1 MSESIV
7 RAENISRFFQD
18 KKRGIVRAVD
28 SLSFE
33 VKPGEIFAILG
44 PNGAGKTTTLRVLST
59 ILRPTYGVAYVNGY
73 NILEKPDKV
82 RQSIGYL
89 PSESGLYHRL
99 TPHEVIS
106 LFGRLSGLKGNTL
119 KRRVDELI
127 ESFEMQEF
135 AHTRIEKLSTGMKQK
150 VKVAR
155 TIIHNPP
162 ILILDEPTQGLDV
175 PSSLIVEKFIKEE
188 SDKGKAIILSTHIME
203 EAEYL
208 ADRILVIHKGR
219 KRAEGT
225 MEELRKMTGRT
236 RLKEVFLQLIK
247 GDGHEDRYTD
257 L

>member
-1 MSESIV
+1 
-7 RAENISRFFQD
+7 
-18 KKRGIVRAVD
+18 
-28 SLSFE
+28 
-33 VKPGEIFAILG
+33 
-44 PNGAGKTTTLRVLST
+44 
-59 ILRPTYGVAYVNGY
+59 
-73 NILEKPDKV
+73 
-82 RQSIGYL
+82 
-89 PSESGLYHRL
+89 
-99 TPHEVIS
+99 
-106 LFGRLSGLKGNTL
+106 
-119 KRRVDELI
+119 
-127 ESFEMQEF
+127 
-135 AHTRIEKLSTGMKQK
+135 MKQK

-155 TIIHNPP
+155 TIIHDPP

>member
-1 MSESIV
+1 MGDPAV

-18 KKRGIVRAVD
+18 KKRGTVKAVD

-33 VKPGEIFAILG
+33 VKSGEIFAILG

-59 ILRPTYGVAYVNGY
+59 ILRPTFGMAYVNGY
-73 NILEKPDKV
+73 NIIEKPDKV

-99 TPHEVIS
+99 TPYEVIS

-119 KRRVDELI
+119 KRRVDELV
-127 ESFEMQEF
+127 ESLGMQKF

-155 TIIHNPP
+155 TIVHDPP
-162 ILILDEPTQGLDV
+162 VLILDEPTQGLDV
-175 PSSLIVEKFIKEE
+175 PSSQIVEKFIKEE
-188 SDKGKAIILSTHIME
+188 RDKGKTIILSTHIME

-225 MEELRKMTGRT
+225 MEELRKMTGKT

-247 GDGHEDRYTD
+247 EDRV
-257 L
+257 

>member
-1 MSESIV
+1 MY
-7 RAENISRFFQD
+7 
-18 KKRGIVRAVD
+18 KRQ
-28 SLSFE
+28 
-33 VKPGEIFAILG
+33 
-44 PNGAGKTTTLRVLST
+44 VLST
-59 ILRPTYGVAYVNGY
+59 ILKPTYGVAYVNGY

-119 KRRVDELI
+119 KRRVDELV
-127 ESFEMQEF
+127 ESLGMQEF

-155 TIIHNPP
+155 TIVHDPP

-175 PSSLIVEKFIKEE
+175 PSSQIVEKFIKEE
-188 SDKGKAIILSTHIME
+188 RDKGKAIILSTHIME

-219 KRAEGT
+219 RRAEGT

-236 RLKEVFLQLIK
+236 RLKEVFLKLIK
-247 GDGHEDRYTD
+247 EDRV
-257 L
+257 

>member
-1 MSESIV
+1 MSEPTV
-7 RAENISRFFQD
+7 RVENISRFFQD

-33 VKPGEIFAILG
+33 VKAGEIVAILG

-99 TPHEVIS
+99 TPYEVIS
-106 LFGRLSGLKGNTL
+106 LFGRLSGLRGDTL
-119 KRRVDELI
+119 KKRVNKLI
-127 ESFEMQEF
+127 ESLGMQEF
-135 AHTRIEKLSTGMKQK
+135 ARTRIEKLSTGMKQK

-155 TIIHNPP
+155 TIVHEPP

-175 PSSLIVEKFIKEE
+175 PSSQIVERFIKEE
-188 SDKGKAIILSTHIME
+188 RDKGKAIILSTHIME

-208 ADRILVIHKGR
+208 ADRILVIHRGK

-236 RLKEVFLQLIK
+236 RLKEVFLELIK
-247 GDGHEDRYTD
+247 EDTA
-257 L
+257 

>member
-82 RQSIGYL
+82 RQFIGYL

-119 KRRVDELI
+119 KRRVDEL
-127 ESFEMQEF
+127 
-135 AHTRIEKLSTGMKQK
+135 
-150 VKVAR
+150 
-155 TIIHNPP
+155 
-162 ILILDEPTQGLDV
+162 
-175 PSSLIVEKFIKEE
+175 
-188 SDKGKAIILSTHIME
+188 
-203 EAEYL
+203 
-208 ADRILVIHKGR
+208 
-219 KRAEGT
+219 
-225 MEELRKMTGRT
+225 
-236 RLKEVFLQLIK
+236 
-247 GDGHEDRYTD
+247 
-257 L
+257 

>member
-1 MSESIV
+1 
-7 RAENISRFFQD
+7 
-18 KKRGIVRAVD
+18 
-28 SLSFE
+28 
-33 VKPGEIFAILG
+33 
-44 PNGAGKTTTLRVLST
+44 
-59 ILRPTYGVAYVNGY
+59 
-73 NILEKPDKV
+73 
-82 RQSIGYL
+82 IGYL

-119 KRRVDELI
+119 KRRVDELV
-127 ESFEMQEF
+127 ESLGMQEF

-155 TIIHNPP
+155 TIIHDPP

-175 PSSLIVEKFIKEE
+175 PSSQIVEKFIKEE
-188 SDKGKAIILSTHIME
+188 RDKGKAIILSTHIME

-247 GDGHEDRYTD
+247 EDGA
-257 L
+257 